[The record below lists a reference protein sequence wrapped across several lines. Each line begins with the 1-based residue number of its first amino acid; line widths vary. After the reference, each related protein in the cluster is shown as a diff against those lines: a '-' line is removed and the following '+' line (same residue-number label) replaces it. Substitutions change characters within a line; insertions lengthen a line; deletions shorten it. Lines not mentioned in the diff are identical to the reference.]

1 MTAAIRQY
9 LVITGNY
16 WAFTL
21 TDGALRM
28 LVVLHFHQLGY
39 SPLEIAL
46 LFVFYE
52 FFGVVTNLVG
62 GYLGARMGLNR
73 TMNIGLFLQIVALGM
88 LAVPAA
94 MLTVPWVMAA
104 QALSGIA
111 KDLNKMSAKSGIK
124 LLVPDEQQGTLY
136 KWVAILTG
144 SKNTLKGVGFFL
156 GGVLLMAAGFKGAV
170 IIMAVALGLV
180 WLSSLFLLGQDLG
193 KSKAKP
199 KFSEILSKS
208 RAINVLSAARMFLF
222 GARDVWFVVALP
234 VYLHTV
240 FGWDFWKVGG
250 FMASW
255 IIGYGFIQTIAPR
268 ITGNMEGKQPAV
280 LWAAALAL
288 IPAAIAIGLAAKETL
303 SDILSGIFLITD
315 QPARIGDRV
324 KIESPGRHWG
334 GWGDVIDVG
343 LRRTQIRNTD
353 GVIVNYPNSVLANS
367 VITNF
372 SYQDEPVRMRV
383 RFQVNYNADLE
394 EASSVAQRAIQATER
409 VLSDSTEI
417 VVRSLWDD
425 NGGHMGSGIL
435 MEGRYH
441 IEDVRNRTRIRSEVL
456 KSINRELAAAG
467 ISLASPRV
475 RIEQI

>member
-1 MTAAIRQY
+1 MTPAIRQY

-73 TMNIGLFLQIVALGM
+73 TMNLGLLLQIIALGM

-104 QALSGIA
+104 QAMSGIA

-124 LLVPDEQQGTLY
+124 LLVPDEQQGQLY

-156 GGVLLMAAGFKGAV
+156 GGVLLMSAGFTGAV
-170 IIMAVALGLV
+170 LIMGAALLLV
-180 WLSSLFLLGQDLG
+180 WLSSLFLLKQELG

-199 KFSEILSKS
+199 KFTDILSKS
-208 RAINVLSAARMFLF
+208 RAINVLSAARLFLF

-250 FMASW
+250 FMATW

-268 ITGNMEGKQPAV
+268 LTGSRQNTMPARGAAAG
-280 LWAAALAL
+280 WAAALAA
-288 IPAAIAIGLAAKETL
+288 IPALIALALMAGIAPKLAIIGGLLLFGVLFAINSSLHSYLIVSFARGDGVSLDVGFYYMSNAAGRLLGT
-303 SDILSGIFLITD
+303 ILSGWVYQVYGLEACLWISSGLVAMAAFLVFWLPEREAA
-315 QPARIGDRV
+315 PA
-324 KIESPGRHWG
+324 
-334 GWGDVIDVG
+334 
-343 LRRTQIRNTD
+343 
-353 GVIVNYPNSVLANS
+353 
-367 VITNF
+367 
-372 SYQDEPVRMRV
+372 
-383 RFQVNYNADLE
+383 
-394 EASSVAQRAIQATER
+394 
-409 VLSDSTEI
+409 
-417 VVRSLWDD
+417 
-425 NGGHMGSGIL
+425 
-435 MEGRYH
+435 
-441 IEDVRNRTRIRSEVL
+441 
-456 KSINRELAAAG
+456 
-467 ISLASPRV
+467 
-475 RIEQI
+475 